1 VTDYADLSA
10 YVALPRIT
18 GLALSQDGARL
29 VAVVQRPDPKG
40 ARYVSALWE
49 VPLDDSSAEPVRLT
63 RSEKGESAPAFL
75 PDGSLVFTSV
85 RPEPDADGDDQDEGA
100 LWVLPPAGEPRV
112 LARTPGG
119 LSGPV
124 VARHTGTVLAAGSRL
139 IAPTPATAPPTAPGP
154 GAGALPDTGTG
165 PGAGDGVRGA
175 AAADTAAETEP
186 AAEESAEE
194 QDRERRRVRRERKVS
209 AILHTGYPVRH
220 WDHELGAE
228 SPRLFVLKP
237 GEEPRDLAPHAG
249 VALTEADC
257 SISADAVTV
266 AASWR
271 TRGAGGA
278 FRPGVVLV
286 DVASGERTALAE
298 EPGRQQSTPRIS
310 PDGSKVA
317 LLSTTEGS
325 YDTPREFELRI
336 VPTKGGGG
344 EAPVAVPVGDLWP
357 GEWVWSA
364 DSQTLYVTGDLHGR
378 GAVLAVDPATGTVR
392 RRLAADASYSEL
404 CPSPDGRWV
413 YALRSAVDSPPTPV
427 RLDTAAADQG
437 PVTLPTPAPVPALPG
452 RLTEVATEVG
462 EATVRGWLCLP
473 PEQDGPAPLML
484 WIHGG
489 PFASF
494 NAWSWRWNPWVAVA
508 HGWAVLMADPALSTG
523 YGPGF
528 IARAWPHRAGPVWAD
543 LEALLDAV
551 TVRSDVDGERTAC
564 LGASFGGYLTNWVAG
579 HTDRFGAIVTHS
591 GTWALD
597 QKNDTADVAHNWL
610 TWFGRPADHPD
621 WYAENS
627 PHRFADRIRTPM
639 LITHGNRDYR
649 VPVSEALRLWWDL
662 VSRWDGDP
670 AELPHR
676 FLNFPGENH
685 WILSPANSEVWYA
698 TVLGFCGQ
706 HVLGRT
712 P

>member
-10 YVALPRIT
+10 FVALPRVT
-18 GLALSQDGARL
+18 GLALSQDGSRL
-29 VAVVQRPDPKG
+29 VAAAQRLDRKG

-49 VPLDDSSAEPVRLT
+49 VPLDGGEPVRLT

-75 PDGSLVFTSV
+75 PDGSLLFTSA
-85 RPEPDADGDDQDEGA
+85 RPEPDADGDDEEA
-100 LWVLPPAGEPRV
+100 AVWVLPPAGEPRL
-112 LARTPGG
+112 LARIPGG

-124 VARHTGTVLAAGSRL
+124 VARHAGAVLAAGSRL
-139 IAPTPATAPPTAPGP
+139 AGTDPRPGQSPQPGP
-154 GAGALPDTGTG
+154 QQG
-165 PGAGDGVRGA
+165 PRQVPVDGPER
-175 AAADTAAETEP
+175 AELGPELDEVDEVD
-186 AAEESAEE
+186 A
-194 QDRERRRVRRERKVS
+194 ERRKARKDRKVN
-209 AILHTGYPVRH
+209 AILHTGYPIRY

-228 SPRLFVLKP
+228 SPRLFLVEP
-237 GEEPRDLAPHAG
+237 GGPPRDLVPDAG
-249 VALTEADC
+249 VALTEADY

-271 TRGAGGA
+271 TRGPGGA
-278 FRPGVVLV
+278 FPPGVVLV
-286 DVASGERTALAE
+286 DVASGERTVLAD
-298 EPGRQQSTPRIS
+298 EPDRERSSPRIA
-310 PDGSKVA
+310 PDGSRVA
-317 LLSTTEGS
+317 LLSTSRGS
-325 YDTPREFELRI
+325 YDTPAEFALQI
-336 VPTKGGGG
+336 VLVKAG
-344 EAPVAVPVGDLWP
+344 EPPVTVPIGDLWP

-364 DSQTLYVTGDLHGR
+364 DSQTLYVAGDLHGR

-392 RRLAADASYSEL
+392 RRLAADASYSSL

-413 YALRSAVDSPPTPV
+413 YALRSAVDAPPAPV
-427 RLDTAAADQG
+427 RLDTAAADQR
-437 PVTLPTPAPVPALPG
+437 PVPLPTPAPVPAPPG
-452 RLTEVATEVG
+452 RLTEVATEVDG
-462 EATVRGWLCLP
+462 ASVRGWLCLP
-473 PEQDGPAPLML
+473 PEGDGPAPLML

-489 PFASF
+489 PFSSF
-494 NAWSWRWNPWVAVA
+494 NSWSWRWNPWVAVA
-508 HGWAVLMADPALSTG
+508 HGWAVLMPDPALSTG
-523 YGPGF
+523 YGPDF

-551 TVRSDVDGERTAC
+551 VVRSDVDGERTAC
-564 LGASFGGYLTNWVAG
+564 LGASFGGYMTNWVAG

-621 WYAENS
+621 WYADNS
-627 PHRFADRIRTPM
+627 PHHFADRISTPM

-662 VSRWDGDP
+662 VSRWDGEP

-676 FLNFPGENH
+676 FLNFTGENH
-685 WILSPANSEVWYA
+685 WILSPANSEIWYE

-706 HVLGRT
+706 HVLGRPST
-712 P
+712 RSELL